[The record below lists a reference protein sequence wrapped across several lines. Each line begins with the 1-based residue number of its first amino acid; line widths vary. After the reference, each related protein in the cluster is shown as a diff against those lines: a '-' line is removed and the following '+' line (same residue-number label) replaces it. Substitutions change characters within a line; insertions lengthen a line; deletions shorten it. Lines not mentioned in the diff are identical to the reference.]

1 MALMMGDL
9 YIALKKAG
17 ADEESARAAAEEA
30 YSAYA
35 GRPAMDAAAAAP
47 LPKSARQLTWMAAIN
62 LALTVVVFVLVV
74 LIGP

>member
-30 YSAYA
+30 CSAYA
-35 GRPAMDAAAAAP
+35 GRPAVGSASAAP
-47 LPKSARQLTWMAAIN
+47 LPQSARQLTWMAAIN
-62 LALTVVVFVLVV
+62 LALTIVVFVLVV
-74 LIGP
+74 MIGR